1 MAWKV
6 CLMPAIGN
14 TTSDNNGYLT
24 RHSVEMHL
32 PLHPSSVNRGKWLL
46 GAPYSKYV
54 INVEPYGMIEIP
66 SGSITSAYITEVNPP
81 TDNYLTLKLETIF
94 DISTGDCRLECSM
107 KSGVSS
113 YTVFNIMSQNCAV
126 PVPIHQAVQDAM
138 NFRQSRRNQTDLQI
152 GTGKALF
159 DTVMDFA
166 LEDLTGRQAIE
177 QTVDILRGTYKNA
190 TANIDD
196 ASRANAVSI
205 SGDGTNGSYLSFNS
219 DLCTPKVICYFQELT
234 DEYNLDKGRPLC
246 KARTLNQ
253 LSGFIQCDN
262 PDIQTN
268 GTKEENERI
277 VQYLIGGF
285 FYE

>member
-6 CLMPAIGN
+6 CLMPTIGN
-14 TTSDNNGYLT
+14 VTSDSNGYLT
-24 RHSVEMHL
+24 RHSVEMNL
-32 PLHPSSVNRGKWLL
+32 PLHPSYVNRGKWLL

-66 SGSITSAYITEVNPP
+66 SGSITSAYITELNPP
-81 TDNYLTLKLETIF
+81 TDNYITLKLETIF

-107 KSGVSS
+107 KSGVNS

-166 LEDLTGRQAIE
+166 LEDLTPRQAIE
-177 QTVDILRGTYKNA
+177 QSVDILRGTYKNA

-253 LSGFIQCDN
+253 LSGYIQCDT

>member
-1 MAWKV
+1 MAWKI
-6 CLMPAIGN
+6 CLMPTIGN
-14 TTSDNNGYLT
+14 VTSDSNGYLK
-24 RHSVEMHL
+24 RHSVEMNL
-32 PLHPSSVNRGKWLL
+32 PLHPSYVNRGKWLL

-66 SGSITSAYITEVNPP
+66 SGSITSAYITELNPP

-138 NFRQSRRNQTDLQI
+138 NFRQSRRSQTNLQVDAGQSYTDLI
-152 GTGKALF
+152 IDWVAG
-159 DTVMDFA
+159 
-166 LEDLTGRQAIE
+166 DLSARQAI
-177 QTVDILRGTYKNA
+177 TSAIDISQGVYTNA

-196 ASRANAVSI
+196 ATRANAISI

-246 KARTLNQ
+246 KVRTLNH

-277 VQYLIGGF
+277 IQYLIGGF